1 MMRTRL
7 LVALLALGAAVRLQ
21 AQTAVERVTTDLK
34 YLADDR
40 REGRGIGT
48 AGLDSAAQYIAGQF
62 ARIGLEPGETEGFF
76 QPFTVDSTA
85 PVAAHMNIGGAHVK
99 NVVGLIPGTGPLAG
113 QVVVIGA
120 HYDHLGYGG
129 PFALD
134 PESTGVVHNGADDN
148 ASGTTA
154 LMEIAR
160 RLRQRHAAD
169 ARTVVFVAFTG
180 EEEGLLGSTYYVKHP
195 VRPLDSTYAMI
206 NLDMVGRLEHRKLTI
221 FGAATAKEFPALLDS
236 ITTRDDMPFAG
247 SGDGYGAS
255 DQQSFYA
262 DSIPVLFFFSGM
274 HADYHKS
281 TDDWQKIDFPGL
293 VHIAEVASDVAWRLA
308 TRTAPLTLVEVPRP
322 KTATGGEG
330 YGAYLGTIPDMS
342 ESPGGV
348 RLSGV
353 TPGSPADHAG
363 LKGGDILVQ
372 LGDQTI
378 KNLYDM
384 TDALRAHKP
393 GETVVVVYLRDGRR
407 IETKATLGK
416 RGG

>member
-1 MMRTRL
+1 MHKPILVLTLAVAAATRL
-7 LVALLALGAAVRLQ
+7 A
-21 AQTAVERVTTDLK
+21 AQTPVERVTADLK

-40 REGRGIGT
+40 REGRGLGM
-48 AGLDSAAQYIAGQF
+48 AGLDSAGQYIAAQF
-62 ARIGLEPGETEGFF
+62 ARIGLQPGEPDGFF

-85 PVAAHMNIGGAHVK
+85 PVAAHMSIGGVRTR
-99 NVVGLIPGTGPLAG
+99 NVVGVIPGAGSLAG
-113 QVVVIGA
+113 QVIVIGA
-120 HYDHLGYGG
+120 HYDHLGLGG

-160 RLRQRHAAD
+160 RLEQRHAAN

-206 NLDMVGRLEHRKLTI
+206 NLDMVGRLGGRKLTI
-221 FGAATAKEFPALLDS
+221 FGTATAEEFPALLDS
-236 ITTRDDMPFAG
+236 VTARDDMPFAG
-247 SGDGYGAS
+247 GGDGYGAS
-255 DQQSFYA
+255 DQESFYA

-293 VHIAEVASDVAWRLA
+293 VHIATVASDVAWRLA
-308 TRTAPLTLVEVPRP
+308 TRPAPLTLVEVARP
-322 KTATGGEG
+322 KAATGGDG

-353 TPGSPADHAG
+353 RPGSPADQAG

-384 TDALRAHKP
+384 TDALRAHQP

-407 IETKATLGK
+407 IESKATLGK

>member
-1 MMRTRL
+1 M
-7 LVALLALGAAVRLQ
+7 LGAAGRLA
-21 AQTAVERVTTDLK
+21 AQTPVERVTRDLK

-40 REGRGIGT
+40 RDGRGLGT
-48 AGLDSAAQYIAGQF
+48 AGLDSAAQYVARQF
-62 ARIGLEPGETEGFF
+62 ADIGLKPAEPDGFF
-76 QPFTVDSTA
+76 QPFVVDSTA
-85 PVAAHMNIGGAHVK
+85 PLAAHMNIAGLHIK
-99 NVVGLIPGTGPLAG
+99 NVVGVLPGTGRLAG
-113 QVVVIGA
+113 EAVVIGA

-148 ASGTTA
+148 ASGTAA

-160 RLRQRHAAD
+160 RLERRRAPD

-206 NLDMVGRLEHRKLTI
+206 NLDMVGRLGSRKLTV
-221 FGAATAKEFPALLDS
+221 FGTATAKEFPGLLDS
-236 ITTRDDMPFAG
+236 VTTRDDMPFAG

-255 DQQSFYA
+255 DQESFYA

-274 HADYHKS
+274 EPDYHKS
-281 TDDWQKIDFPGL
+281 TDDWQKIDFRGL
-293 VHIAEVASDVAWRLA
+293 VHIAAVASDVAWRLA
-308 TRTAPLTLVEVPRP
+308 TRPGPLTLVEVPRP
-322 KTATGGEG
+322 KAAMGGEG

-348 RLSGV
+348 LLSGV
-353 TPGSPADHAG
+353 TPGSPADRAG
-363 LKGGDILVQ
+363 LKGGDVLVQ

-384 TDALRAHKP
+384 TDALRAHRP
-393 GETVVVVYLRDGRR
+393 GETVTLVYLRDGKRV
-407 IETKATLGK
+407 EAKATLGK

>member
-1 MMRTRL
+1 MRTRL
-7 LVALLALGAAVRLQ
+7 LFLTLALAAAARLP
-21 AQTAVERVTTDLK
+21 AQTPVERVTADLK

-40 REGRGIGT
+40 REGRGLGT
-48 AGLDSAAQYIAGQF
+48 AGLDSAAQYVAEQF
-62 ARIGLEPGETEGFF
+62 ARIGLAPGEADGFF

-85 PVAAHMNIGGAHVK
+85 PVAAHMNIGGARIK
-99 NVVGLIPGTGPLAG
+99 NVVGLIPGAGALAG
-113 QVVVIGA
+113 QAIVIGA

-154 LMEIAR
+154 LIEIAR
-160 RLRQRHAAD
+160 RLAQRHAAN
-169 ARTVVFVAFTG
+169 ARTFVFVAFTG

-206 NLDMVGRLEHRKLTI
+206 NLDMVGRLGTRKLTI
-221 FGAATAKEFPALLDS
+221 FGTATAKEFPALLDS
-236 ITTRDDMPFAG
+236 ITARDDMPFAG

-255 DQQSFYA
+255 DQESFYA

-308 TRTAPLTLVEVPRP
+308 TRTVPLTLVEVPRP
-322 KTATGGEG
+322 KTAMGGPG

-353 TPGSPADHAG
+353 TAGSPADRAG
-363 LKGGDILVQ
+363 LKGGDILIQ
-372 LGDQTI
+372 LGDKTI

-384 TDALRAHKP
+384 TDALRAHQP
-393 GETVVVVYLRDGRR
+393 GETVVVVYLRDGQRV
-407 IETKATLGK
+407 ETKATLGK

>member
-1 MMRTRL
+1 MKRL
-7 LVALLALGAAVRLQ
+7 VLLALTVAAVGRLS

-40 REGRGIGT
+40 REGRGLGT
-48 AGLDSAAQYIAGQF
+48 AGLDSAGQYIAQQF
-62 ARIGLEPGETEGFF
+62 ARIGLTPAGPGGFF

-85 PVAAHMNIGGAHVK
+85 PMALHMHIAGVHTR
-99 NVVGLIPGTGPLAG
+99 NVVGLIPGAGRLAG
-113 QVVVIGA
+113 QVIVIGA

-154 LMEIAR
+154 VMEIAR
-160 RLRQRHAAD
+160 RLAQRHAAN
-169 ARTVVFVAFTG
+169 ARTIVFVTFSG
-180 EEEGLLGSTYYVKHP
+180 EEEGLLGSTYYAKHP

-206 NLDMVGRLEHRKLTI
+206 NLDMVGRLAGRKLTI
-221 FGAATAKEFPALLDS
+221 FGTATAREFPALLDS
-236 ITTRDDMPFAG
+236 ITTRDDMPFTG

-255 DQQSFYA
+255 DQETFYA

-274 HADYHKS
+274 HPDYHKS

-308 TRTAPLTLVEVPRP
+308 TRTGPLTLVEVPRP
-322 KTATGGEG
+322 RSAMGGEG

-353 TPGSPADHAG
+353 TPGSPAAQAG
-363 LKGGDILVQ
+363 LQGGDILVQ

-393 GETVVVVYLRDGRR
+393 GEAVVVVYLRDGKRM
-407 IETKATLGK
+407 ETKATLGK